1 MSNDQLADILPLACD
16 WVAQH
21 ERAILLQGVPLTP
34 AQVADAQKVGVQHA
48 ERVRLIGVPAIPFP
62 ADPRLHAA
70 AQATRFLTPGT
81 IGLALRYGIFL
92 RADYWGDRALLAH
105 ELVHSAQYERLCG
118 IEPFLRQYFAEVLAL
133 GYLRAPLEQ
142 EAVRLARRL
151 LKEQPH

>member
-1 MSNDQLADILPLACD
+1 MPDDHLADILPLACD

-34 AQVADAQKVGVQHA
+34 AQLADARQLGVQHP
-48 ERVRLIGVPAIPFP
+48 ERVR
-62 ADPRLHAA
+62 AA
-70 AQATRFLTPGT
+70 AQATRFLTSDT
-81 IGLALRYGIFL
+81 IGLTLRYGIFL